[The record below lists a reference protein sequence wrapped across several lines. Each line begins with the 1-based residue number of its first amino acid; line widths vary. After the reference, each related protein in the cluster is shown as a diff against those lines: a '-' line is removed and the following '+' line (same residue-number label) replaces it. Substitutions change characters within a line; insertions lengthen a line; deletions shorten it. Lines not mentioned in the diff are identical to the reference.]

1 MEKTFLFELITPSKN
16 LISGDF
22 DMVVVPGE
30 EGDFGVLPHHSNLIS
45 QIRPGVLNIYKNDKV
60 DKSFFLYSGFAEVS
74 NNQLIVLS
82 ETAFDVNEFKLNVYK
97 NNISKYEKLKNQT
110 KSESEVSFFTILI
123 FFCIII
129 FPESSFEVT

>member
-45 QIRPGVLNIYKNDKV
+45 QIRPGVLNTYKNDKV

-97 NNISKYEKLKNQT
+97 NNILKYEKLKNQT
-110 KSESEVSFFTILI
+110 KTESEVLFFEKKIKEINTIIEILN
-123 FFCIII
+123 
-129 FPESSFEVT
+129 

>member
-1 MEKTFLFELITPSKN
+1 MEKTFFFELITPSKN

-30 EGDFGVLPHHSNLIS
+30 EGDFGVLPHHCNLIS
-45 QIRPGVLNIYKNDKV
+45 QIRPGVLNTYKNDKV
-60 DKSFFLYSGFAEVS
+60 DKSFFLYSGFAEIS

-82 ETAFDVNEFKLNVYK
+82 ETAFDINEFKLNVYK

-110 KSESEVSFFTILI
+110 KSESEILFFEKKIKEINTIIEILN
-123 FFCIII
+123 
-129 FPESSFEVT
+129 